1 MLPWQLDIE
10 TYMLRKYHIL
20 IALLVVVVV
29 CVLFWIIFLGK
40 RSEPVQY
47 QFAKAAR
54 RDIKVTVNTNGIVD
68 PVTRSEIY
76 APVDGRVVRL
86 LRQEGSEIKQGQL
99 LMQLESESI
108 RTALAEAK
116 TSLLSAKREARVVMT
131 GPPKEE
137 IAELDA
143 AIAEYQMQANQN
155 RRDIQVEE
163 SLAAKGATPR
173 SAVEDLQKQRDL
185 LRVRLQE
192 TRKKKDQLLQRYSAE
207 DKEWEQARIDELTK
221 QAASLEKQLQME
233 SVLAPASGLI
243 YSLQVRAGAFV
254 TRGQLLA
261 QIYQP
266 GKIMLRAYVDEP
278 DLGRVKKG
286 QPVLVQWDGLP
297 DRKWHGVVEKPAEQ
311 VVALN
316 NRSVGNVLCSVEGD
330 PRELIPNLNIKV
342 EITTDLKTNAIVL
355 PRSAVFGRE
364 GKSVV
369 LVSEGE
375 RAVAK
380 PVEIGLVTPEE
391 IEILGG
397 IDAGD
402 SIALNPGEN
411 SK

>member
-1 MLPWQLDIE
+1 
-10 TYMLRKYHIL
+10 MLRKYHIL

-29 CVLFWIIFLGK
+29 CALFWIFFLRGGP
-40 RSEPVQY
+40 EPVQY
-47 QFAKAAR
+47 QFTKAAR

-68 PVTRSEIY
+68 PVNRSEIY

-207 DKEWEQARIDELTK
+207 DKEWEQARIDELAK

-411 SK
+411 GK

>member
-1 MLPWQLDIE
+1 
-10 TYMLRKYHIL
+10 MLRKYRIL
-20 IALLVVVVV
+20 ILLLFVVVV
-29 CVLFWIIFLGK
+29 CALFWIFFLRGGP
-40 RSEPVQY
+40 EPVQY
-47 QFAKAAR
+47 QFTKAAR

-68 PVTRSEIY
+68 PVNRSEIY

-86 LRQEGSEIKQGQL
+86 LKQEGSEIRQGQL
-99 LMQLESESI
+99 LMQLESEST

-116 TSLLSAKREARVVMT
+116 ASLLSAKREARTVMT
-131 GPPKEE
+131 GPSKEE

-143 AIAEYQMQANQN
+143 AIAEYQMQINHN
-155 RRDIQVEE
+155 RRDIQIEE
-163 SLAAKGATPR
+163 SLLAKGATTR

-192 TRKKKDQLLQRYSAE
+192 TRKKKNELLQRYSAE
-207 DKEWEQARIDELTK
+207 DKEWEQAKVDELTG
-221 QAASLEKQLQME
+221 QVASLEKQLRME
-233 SVLAPASGLI
+233 SILAPAGGLI
-243 YSLQVRAGAFV
+243 YSLQVRAGAYV
-254 TRGQLLA
+254 SRGQLLA

-278 DLGRVKKG
+278 DLGRVKKL
-286 QPVLVQWDGLP
+286 QPVVVQWDGLP

-342 EITTDLKTNAIVL
+342 EITTDLKANAIVI
-355 PRSAVFGRE
+355 PRSAVIGRE

-369 LVSEGE
+369 LVAEGE
-375 RAVAK
+375 RTVAR
-380 PVEIGLVTPEE
+380 PVELGLVTPEE
-391 IEILGG
+391 IEILSG

-402 SIALNPGEN
+402 SIALNPQ
-411 SK
+411 